1 MPALI
6 MADFHSAAKYRFL
19 NALPVFVAKISGDV
33 RGIWSSIRRSASV
46 QRIVIG
52 AANLALKCQISR
64 RPAAYELHPFL
75 FSARTVAEF
84 IASHQSGKPQPPPEI
99 LIELYLRDDRDV
111 AVLKGTMNSQML
123 DQPGI
128 ALKIKLDDNL
138 KGEYREYVA
147 NASEIKS
154 IPIEYYEI
162 EWLSFAGET
171 LTPKAIPVK
180 SVLVDPSSIPNTHAA
195 NRYVLEIVRDY
206 LTKSQSVELAL
217 SYRKL
222 RDKFQNDDRINAI
235 NLDLASRTGVVS
247 DKCLSL
253 AMDVTSRA
261 SWETGVM
268 PHLDDIPL
276 TLVGKGEQNAV
287 KVKLAMEAS
296 EACDIFLMEEPEN
309 HLSHANL
316 NRLIGRIVAKSEGR
330 QLIITTHSSFVL
342 NKLGIDNTIM
352 FDGQNGVR
360 LKDLP
365 EPTYAYFKKLPGYDT
380 LRMILAKRSILV
392 EGASDEL
399 VVQKAFYQEHG
410 AMPLD
415 AGVEVISVNSLA
427 FKRFLDIARLLKIDV
442 TVLTDND
449 GKEAAKTTSY
459 ADYSKE
465 ENITVCI
472 GKGDAQPSLEQ
483 QLWKANGRDKLNNLL
498 GTDFTDDGALLDFMK
513 SNKTDVA
520 LRIFDSQQ
528 PFVIPD
534 YIKDAIR

>member
-1 MPALI
+1 MTIERVIVRNYRTLHN
-6 MADFHSAAKYRFL
+6 AD
-19 NALPVFVAKISGDV
+19 LPLGADTNIIVGDNESGKSTLLEA
-33 RGIWSSIRRSASV
+33 I
-46 QRIVIG
+46 
-52 AANLALKCQISR
+52 NLALKCQLSR
-64 RPAAYELHPFL
+64 RPAVYELHPFL
-75 FSARTVAEF
+75 FNSKTVADF
-84 IASHQSGKPQPPPEI
+84 IASHKSGKPKPPPEI
-99 LIELYLRDDRDV
+99 LIELYLRDDKDL
-111 AVLKGTMNSQML
+111 AELKGTMNSEVL

-128 ALKIKLDDNL
+128 ALKIKLDDNF
-138 KGEYREYVA
+138 KDEYCEYVRNPKA
-147 NASEIKS
+147 LGT

-162 EWLSFAGET
+162 ECLSFAGSV
-171 LTPKAIPVK
+171 LSAKAIPVK
-180 SVLVDPSSIPNTHAA
+180 SVLIDPSSISNTHAA

-206 LTKSQSVELAL
+206 LTKVQSVELAL
-217 SYRKL
+217 SYRQL
-222 RDKFQNDDRINAI
+222 RDEFQNDDRISAI
-235 NLDLASRTGVVS
+235 NLDLASKVGVVS
-247 DKCLSL
+247 DKRLSV

-309 HLSHANL
+309 HLSHTNL
-316 NRLIGRIVAKSEGR
+316 NRLIGKIVTKSIGR

-365 EPTYAYFKKLPGYDT
+365 EPTFAYFKKLPGYDT

-392 EGASDEL
+392 EGPSDEL
-399 VVQKAFYQEHG
+399 VVQKGFHQTHG
-410 AMPLD
+410 TMPLD

-442 TVLTDND
+442 SVVTDND
-449 GKEAAKTTSY
+449 AKEAAKRASY
-459 ADYSKE
+459 ADYAKE
-465 ENITVCI
+465 NNITVCI
-472 GKGDAQPSLEQ
+472 GKGDMFPTLEP
-483 QLWKANGRDKLNNLL
+483 QLLKANGRERLNTVL
-498 GTDFTDDGALLDFMK
+498 GTAYADDASLLDYMK
-513 SNKTDVA
+513 SHKTDVA
-520 LRIFDSQQ
+520 LKIFDSAQ